1 MQQQS
6 KGKTFVKTSRGK
18 ESIVVIV
25 IIIAFA
31 AITKLFSLLRF

>member
-25 IIIAFA
+25 INIAFA
-31 AITKLFSLLRF
+31 AITKLSSLLRF

>member
-25 IIIAFA
+25 ISIAFA

>member
-25 IIIAFA
+25 ISIAFA
-31 AITKLFSLLRF
+31 AIIKLFSLLRF

>member
-6 KGKTFVKTSRGK
+6 KGKTFVKTNRGK

-25 IIIAFA
+25 ISIAFA